1 MREATLQLSGRLI
14 TGSYTKSEHN
24 FNIFS
29 FLSFNVHKT
38 LNMCFALYYHTEAT
52 LQWNQIWILHGF
64 STSCYSFSTARWST
78 MTVCLWMRGVR
89 GFVTSGTD

>member
-52 LQWNQIWILHGF
+52 LQ
-64 STSCYSFSTARWST
+64 
-78 MTVCLWMRGVR
+78 
-89 GFVTSGTD
+89 